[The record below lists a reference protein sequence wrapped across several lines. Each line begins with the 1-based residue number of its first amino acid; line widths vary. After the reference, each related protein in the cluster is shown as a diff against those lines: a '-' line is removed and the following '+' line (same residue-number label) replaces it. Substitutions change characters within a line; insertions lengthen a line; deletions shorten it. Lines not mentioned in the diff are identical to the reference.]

1 MYQIKKYGLIK
12 IEENSN
18 EIIIYIN
25 EINNKL
31 LEFQIYVLL
40 KLEYNIK
47 EINLIKKNN
56 KNIDF
61 KKIDFLEKNLSTE
74 NKKIKFIER
83 INKNLKVIRFCIN
96 NYNKPI
102 QEYKLK

>member
-1 MYQIKKYGLIK
+1 MDLI
-12 IEENSN
+12 
-18 EIIIYIN
+18 Y
-25 EINNKL
+25 
-31 LEFQIYVLL
+31 
-40 KLEYNIK
+40 
-47 EINLIKKNN
+47 NLINIDKRENTIRTG
-56 KNIDF
+56 NIDF
-61 KKIDFLEKNLSTE
+61 KIIAFLEKNLSTE